1 VVLPPEAR
9 ILPAEVRELLAGQPG
24 EDTWEPVAQLLTTD
38 ADGYPRVCLLSRA
51 ELAAGEDPAGG
62 DAVGCVM
69 RATHTL
75 ANLRRDA
82 RALLLVTGADAAHY
96 VRLRAREILDA
107 GDGSGRAAVAFE
119 VAGARADSLGIPLR
133 PMTFRASAR
142 VRHLEQWDTNREFLA
157 RLGFG

>member
-1 VVLPPEAR
+1 VVLPPE
-9 ILPAEVRELLAGQPG
+9 VGQLLAGQPG

-51 ELAAGEDPAGG
+51 ELATGEVPAGSE
-62 DAVGCVM
+62 AVGCVM

-75 ANLRRDA
+75 ANLRRDG
-82 RALLLVTGADAAHY
+82 RALLIVTGADAAHY
-96 VRLRAREILDA
+96 VRLRAREFLA
-107 GDGSGRAAVAFE
+107 AEDGSGRAAIAFE
-119 VAGARADSLGIPLR
+119 VTGAHADSLGIPLR

-142 VRHLEQWDTNREFLA
+142 VRQLEQWDTNREFLA